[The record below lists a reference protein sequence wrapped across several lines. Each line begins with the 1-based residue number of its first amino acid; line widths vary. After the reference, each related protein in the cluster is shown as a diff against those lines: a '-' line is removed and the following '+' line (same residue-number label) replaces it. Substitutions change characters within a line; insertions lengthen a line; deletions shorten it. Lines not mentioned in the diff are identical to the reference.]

1 MLWVQMAIASQRPA
15 RQSFMRGE
23 AERSEF
29 IRRRRECPV
38 FPLAQEL
45 DEVGPVDDGSSDLA
59 FWPPS

>member
-1 MLWVQMAIASQRPA
+1 MAIAK
-15 RQSFMRGE
+15 QSGRRSYMRGE
-23 AERSEF
+23 ASRSEF

-38 FPLAQEL
+38 FPLQQEL